1 MTPERPVGR
10 PASRPAAQNVPSP
23 GSRSAAQRAA
33 LTGPSMLPVAEYLIA
48 KGRQLRPVA
57 QYASP
62 EWHALPV
69 GSPRWLAAVLV
80 AAEAWRTWTD
90 PAEVAWRLRVE
101 IDAAG
106 RDDDE
111 PALWSPEI
119 VAQVHRAAGRPT
131 HAKVSDRR
139 GEPEKA
145 ARARWHERRMR
156 QLSDDKPTHE
166 VLDDETGAR
175 SHALARHIDMSP
187 SRGPRTRTVAIE
199 VGRRSAW
206 ITATSVA
213 SILDELRAPRMWC
226 PFHRCPAIP
235 VDYVGDLLAVL
246 EYRDRRWVTVTA
258 VDR

>member
-1 MTPERPVGR
+1 
-10 PASRPAAQNVPSP
+10 
-23 GSRSAAQRAA
+23 
-33 LTGPSMLPVAEYLIA
+33 MLPVAEHLI
-48 KGRQLRPVA
+48 GNSRQLGPVP

-62 EWHALPV
+62 EWPALPV
-69 GSPRWLAAVLV
+69 GSPRWLAAVLG

-106 RDDDE
+106 RDDDQ
-111 PALWSPEI
+111 A
-119 VAQVHRAAGRPT
+119 
-131 HAKVSDRR
+131 
-139 GEPEKA
+139 
-145 ARARWHERRMR
+145 
-156 QLSDDKPTHE
+156 
-166 VLDDETGAR
+166 GAR
-175 SHALARHIDMSP
+175 SHAPARHIGMSP
-187 SRGPRTRTVAIE
+187 RRGPRTRTVAIE

-206 ITATSVA
+206 ITVTSVA

-226 PFHRCPAIP
+226 PFHRCPTIP